1 MFSCEKCEIF
11 KNTYFEEHLWTTAS
25 EPFTLNNAAAYTVSR
40 TQVIALVNGDVKSN
54 RKNIYIDFIKVLFH
68 YYS

>member
-11 KNTYFEEHLWTTAS
+11 KNTYFEEHLRTTAS
-25 EPFTLNNAAAYTVSR
+25 ESFTLNNAAAYTVSR

-54 RKNIYIDFIKVLFH
+54 
-68 YYS
+68 